1 MRRYLKKMNDLELF
15 QLSLTKKS
23 PQFLKSGGYHFVLP
37 ERVKN
42 DWAELNKN
50 RTEKVVEAMQSFS
63 ST

>member
-1 MRRYLKKMNDLELF
+1 MNDLELF